1 MKVKITRYLIPLL
14 ILLIIITF
22 LSFSCSTPGPGDL
35 TIKEPAQE
43 TAEEITAEEPEEEPA
58 EEVVADEP
66 AEEPLE
72 DEQSFDNLEFKCIRV
87 VDGDTIEVEDKNGTK
102 YKVRYIGINTP
113 ETDEYY
119 GDIATEKIK
128 SLLKARQ

>member
-1 MKVKITRYLIPLL
+1 MKAKVTCYLIPLL
-14 ILLIIITF
+14 ILTIIITF
-22 LSFSCSTPGPGDL
+22 SFFSCSPSSPADQ
-35 TIKEPAQE
+35 TIEEPAQK
-43 TAEEITAEEPEEEPA
+43 TIEENSTGESKEELKEEVIEEEELI
-58 EEVVADEP
+58 EE
-66 AEEPLE
+66 
-72 DEQSFDNLEFKCIRV
+72 EQSFEDLEFKCIRV